1 MDIADITATLERLYR
16 EGHKVL
22 ADFAEFA
29 NQPEGADS
37 DALLERLH
45 QQGERFFSDLRQQLQ
60 DQAQPWIAMLRA
72 WAQLSDGASPA
83 EILMTPMTW
92 WRSSAEHDPANRES
106 PRRARVEAVVAEL
119 AAARDAY
126 LKLLQQAADGA
137 VERFATMLR
146 SPRQEQQNAR
156 QLYQDW
162 LEAAETAYEEIL
174 DSEDFAAATGRL
186 TNAWS
191 ELLLVLQDNLDG
203 ALSAAGLPTRRELS
217 ETQAQLHELRQQQR
231 TRERQFRAE
240 LDALREH
247 VANLTTAASPSRS
260 RGKAKPAG
268 TS

>member
-1 MDIADITATLERLYR
+1 MDIADITATLERLSR
-16 EGHKVL
+16 EGQKVL

-37 DALLERLH
+37 DVLLERLH
-45 QQGERFFSDLRQQLQ
+45 KQGERFFSDLRQQLQ

-92 WRSSAEHDPANRES
+92 WRSAEQETADRGS

-137 VERFATMLR
+137 VERFAMTLR

-174 DSEDFAAATGRL
+174 ESEAFAAATGRL

-203 ALSAAGLPTRRELS
+203 ALGAAGLPTRRELS
-217 ETQAQLHELRQQQR
+217 ETQAQLRELRQQQR

-247 VANLTTAASPSRS
+247 VANLTTAASPSKS

>member
-37 DALLERLH
+37 DVLLERLH
-45 QQGERFFSDLRQQLQ
+45 KQGERFFSDLRQQLQ
-60 DQAQPWIAMLRA
+60 DQAQPWTAMLRA

-92 WRSSAEHDPANRES
+92 WRAAGHDPADRGS

-126 LKLLQQAADGA
+126 LKLLQQAAEGA
-137 VERFATMLR
+137 VKRFATMLR
-146 SPRQEQQNAR
+146 SPQQEQQNAR

-162 LEAAETAYEEIL
+162 LEAAEAAYEEIL
-174 DSEDFAAATGRL
+174 DSEAFATATGRL

-217 ETQAQLHELRQQQR
+217 ETQAQLRELRQQQR
-231 TRERQFRAE
+231 SRERQFRAE

-247 VANLTTAASPSRS
+247 VASLTTAASPSRS
-260 RGKAKPAG
+260 RGKTKPAG
-268 TS
+268 AS